1 MSDLIISDISMAAP
15 SLKRRIM
22 DRVFPKVPDFFA
34 LLAEQSA
41 HVNFAASLLVE
52 YMGSDSAQASKKIVE
67 AEREGD
73 RHKVRNLTLLN
84 EAFSTPIDREDL
96 HRAIIN
102 LDEIINSCRSIVVEM
117 DAEILALKPDKAC
130 LELAVYLKAG
140 VEAVAAGYG
149 RLASEPQS
157 CRADAERADKAVKSL
172 TRTYRRALAELFQD
186 DDFHNIFRR
195 KEIYSQL
202 SRAGE
207 RLNICNS
214 TLLDIVVK
222 LC

>member
-1 MSDLIISDISMAAP
+1 MSDTVIAA
-15 SLKRRIM
+15 SSASSFTRRIM
-22 DRVFPKVPDFFA
+22 QRVFPKVPDFFS

-41 HVNFAASLLVE
+41 HANMTAGLLVD
-52 YMGSDSAQASKKIVE
+52 YMGSDSAQAPKKIVD

-73 RHKVRNLTLLN
+73 RQKVRNLTLLN

-102 LDEIINSCRSIVVEM
+102 LDEIINSCRSIVTEM
-117 DAEILALKPDKAC
+117 DGSLFALKPDKAC
-130 LELAVYLKAG
+130 LELAVYLKTG
-140 VEAVAAGYG
+140 VEAMAAGYG
-149 RLASEPQS
+149 RLGSDPQAG
-157 CRADAERADKAVKSL
+157 RADAEKADKAVKSL
-172 TRTYRRALAELFQD
+172 TRTLRHALAELFND
-186 DDFHNIFRR
+186 NDFQNIFRR
-195 KEIYSQL
+195 KEVYSQL
-202 SRAGE
+202 SRAGD

>member
-1 MSDLIISDISMAAP
+1 MSDTDIAA
-15 SLKRRIM
+15 STFTRRLM
-22 DRVFPKVPDFFA
+22 QRVFPKVPDFFS

-41 HVNFAASLLVE
+41 HVNMAAGLLVD
-52 YMGSDSAQASKKIVE
+52 YMGSDSLQASKKIVE

-73 RHKVRNLTLLN
+73 RQKVRNLTLLN

-102 LDEIINSCRSIVVEM
+102 LDEIVNSCRSIVTEM
-117 DAEILALKPDKAC
+117 DGSLFALKPDKAC
-130 LELAVYLKAG
+130 LELAVYLKTG
-140 VEAVAAGYG
+140 VEAMAAGYG
-149 RLASEPQS
+149 RLGSDPQAG
-157 CRADAERADKAVKSL
+157 RADAEKADKALKSL
-172 TRTYRRALAELFQD
+172 TRTLRRSLAELFQD
-186 DDFHNIFRR
+186 NDFQNIFRR

-202 SRAGE
+202 SKAGD

-214 TLLDIVVK
+214 TLLDIIVK

>member
-1 MSDLIISDISMAAP
+1 MSDVDIAA
-15 SLKRRIM
+15 SSFTRRIM
-22 DRVFPKVPDFFA
+22 QRVFPKVPDFFA
-34 LLAEQSA
+34 LLAAQSA
-41 HVNFAASLLVE
+41 HVNDAASLLVE
-52 YMGSDSAQASKKIVE
+52 YMGSDSQQASKKLVE

-102 LDEIINSCRSIVVEM
+102 LDEIINSCHSIVVEM
-117 DAEILALKPDKAC
+117 HSEVLALKPDKAC
-130 LELAVYLKAG
+130 LEMAVYLKAG

-149 RLASEPQS
+149 RLGSDPQGG
-157 CRADAERADKAVKSL
+157 RADAEKADKALKSL
-172 TRTYRRALAELFQD
+172 ARTYRCALAELFND
-186 DDFHNIFRR
+186 NDFHNIFRR
-195 KEIYSQL
+195 KEIYTQL
-202 SRAGE
+202 SRAGD

>member
-1 MSDLIISDISMAAP
+1 MSDTDIAA
-15 SLKRRIM
+15 STFTRRLM
-22 DRVFPKVPDFFA
+22 QRVFPKVPDFFS

-41 HVNFAASLLVE
+41 HVNMAAGLLVD
-52 YMGSDSAQASKKIVE
+52 YMGSDSKQASKNIVE

-73 RHKVRNLTLLN
+73 RQKVRNLTLLN

-102 LDEIINSCRSIVVEM
+102 LDEIINSCRSIVTEM
-117 DAEILALKPDKAC
+117 DSSLLALEPDKAC
-130 LELAVYLKAG
+130 LELAVYLKTG
-140 VEAVAAGYG
+140 VEAMAAGYG
-149 RLASEPQS
+149 RLGSDPQAG
-157 CRADAERADKAVKSL
+157 RADAEKADKALKSL
-172 TRTYRRALAELFQD
+172 TRTLRRALAELFQD
-186 DDFHNIFRR
+186 KDFQNIFRR

-202 SRAGE
+202 SKAGD

-214 TLLDIVVK
+214 TLLDIIVK